1 MHSDPSHTPDPAAS
15 IRELQQLREQ
25 LLPLC
30 ELPESTDQEMLS
42 AALSDWISHW
52 MQRDLSRVMQ
62 LLYRVDVP
70 EKAVAAWLAAH
81 PYEDSACG
89 LARMVLSRQLEKVRL
104 RRHHTPKTDIPEEE
118 RW

>member
-1 MHSDPSHTPDPAAS
+1 MESDPSQRPETGAGSP
-15 IRELQQLREQ
+15 ELQQLREQ
-25 LLPLC
+25 LLPVV
-30 ELPESTDQEMLS
+30 ELPVSSDPETLA

-81 PYEDSACG
+81 PDEDSARG
-89 LARMVLSRQLEKVRL
+89 LARLVLDRQLEKVRL
-104 RRHHTPKTDIPEEE
+104 RREHTPETDIPEEE